1 MPLAFSSTI
10 KSSNASFWMI
20 HVFISTRST
29 FKKSLIYSYLIFR
42 IPTSSWAE
50 RKTGPD
56 PSTSLNVTSSPKLKS
71 SAHWNK
77 TQNYQ
82 HKLGKLHKKMIL
94 VSWASMHQI
103 EYCFSAILKRG
114 ITQFSDLV
122 KTHTKNELLL
132 FVNLSCNKF
141 WINFLFERLSW
152 C

>member
-1 MPLAFSSTI
+1 MLHF
-10 KSSNASFWMI
+10 
-20 HVFISTRST
+20 FIPTRST
-29 FKKSLIYSYLIFR
+29 FNKSLIYSYLIFR

-82 HKLGKLHKKMIL
+82 HKLGQRKWCF

-103 EYCFSAILKRG
+103 KYCFSAILKRG

-132 FVNLSCNKF
+132 FVNLSCKLETSYLGGF
-141 WINFLFERLSW
+141 QVALQY
-152 C
+152 